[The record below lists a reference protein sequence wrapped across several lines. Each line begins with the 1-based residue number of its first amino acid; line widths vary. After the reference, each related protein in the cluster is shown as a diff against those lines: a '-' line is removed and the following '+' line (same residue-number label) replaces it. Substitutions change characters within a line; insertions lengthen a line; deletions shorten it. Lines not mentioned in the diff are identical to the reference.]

1 MMVVATT
8 SPDGLEALQVREV
21 EDLSAPGGGRRLGGV
36 AAAGVNRGDTV
47 QRQGRYSPPVG
58 ASPYPRLECS
68 GTIVALGAN
77 TPRAG
82 PSVSGAKRAPMVN
95 LLMAAAAL
103 NLTFFAYAVAFAGVR
118 AAYRRRGCRE
128 GCGSGRA
135 TTTDDRGGSLTNSR
149 QLA

>member
-21 EDLSAPGGGRRLGGV
+21 EDLSAPGEGKLLVGV

-82 PSVSGAKRAPMVN
+82 PSVSG
-95 LLMAAAAL
+95 
-103 NLTFFAYAVAFAGVR
+103 VR
-118 AAYRRRGCRE
+118 AAYRRRVCGE

-135 TTTDDRGGSLTNSR
+135 TSTDDRGR
-149 QLA
+149 VAD

>member
-21 EDLSAPGGGRRLGGV
+21 EDLSAPGEGKLLVGV

-82 PSVSGAKRAPMVN
+82 PSVP
-95 LLMAAAAL
+95 
-103 NLTFFAYAVAFAGVR
+103 GVR
-118 AAYRRRGCRE
+118 AAYRRRVCRE

>member
-21 EDLSAPGGGRRLGGV
+21 EDLSAPGEGKLLVGV

-82 PSVSGAKRAPMVN
+82 PSVP
-95 LLMAAAAL
+95 AAL

-118 AAYRRRGCRE
+118 AAYRRRVCRE